1 MVVDLAILQPVVSFN
16 VAGGDPSDGLWSMYL
31 TEVEKQ
37 DKEITDRWKRDT
49 DGILVF
55 VSPGLI
61 LLVRHQ

>member
-1 MVVDLAILQPVVSFN
+1 
-16 VAGGDPSDGLWSMYL
+16 MYL

-61 LLVRHQ
+61 LLVHHQ